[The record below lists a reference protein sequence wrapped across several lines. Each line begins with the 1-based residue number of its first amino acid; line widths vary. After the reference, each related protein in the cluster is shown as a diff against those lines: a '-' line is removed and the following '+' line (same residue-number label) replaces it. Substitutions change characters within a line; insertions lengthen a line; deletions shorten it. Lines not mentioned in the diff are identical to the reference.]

1 MRGRE
6 MLLTLTAGVLL
17 ALIVWRFIGMA
28 PGSAMGWGD
37 AAPRA
42 FAEMVASRDG
52 YTMMTARVGNEE
64 VLYVLD
70 ERAERML
77 VYRAGRDA
85 IDLLAS
91 QDLRR
96 LFTDGRASV
105 GLD

>member
-6 MLLTLTAGVLL
+6 LLLTLSAGVLL
-17 ALIVWRFIGMA
+17 ALIAWRFV
-28 PGSAMGWGD
+28 D
-37 AAPRA
+37 AAPGAGDPAPQA

-70 ERAERML
+70 ERAERL
-77 VYRAGRDA
+77 LIYRAGRA
-85 IDLLAS
+85 SIDLLAG

-96 LFTDGRASV
+96 LFIDGRSSV

>member
-17 ALIVWRFIGMA
+17 ALIVWRFI
-28 PGSAMGWGD
+28 D
-37 AAPRA
+37 AAPGGGDPAPQA

-64 VLYVLD
+64 ALYVLD

-77 VYRAGRDA
+77 VYRAGRDS